1 MLRIYD
7 VMLKVL
13 RWLRA
18 VIAQIEKHDTDLARQ
33 MRRAGTSVTLN
44 VAEGSGS
51 SGGNRRMRYR
61 SALGSAR
68 EVMACL
74 QSAEALGY
82 IDEIDPQIIAG
93 LQHVINVLVRIVA

>member
-7 VMLKVL
+7 VMLEVL
-13 RWLRA
+13 RAARA
-18 VIAQIEKHDTDLARQ
+18 AIAQIEKHDSDLARQ
-33 MRRAGTSVTLN
+33 MKRAGASVALN
-44 VAEGSGS
+44 LAEGSGS
-51 SGGNRRMRYR
+51 CGGIRRARYR

-82 IDEIDPQIIAG
+82 IDGIDARIIAG
-93 LQHVINVLVRIVA
+93 LRHVIHVLVHIVA